1 MIVHGL
7 YKTKI
12 VGFEMRIWT
21 KLSLL
26 ILIILCIT
34 ATPLLAMGI
43 IGGGGHGGGGH
54 GGGGHHGTAV
64 PEIDPSLAPAA
75 IAILSGGVLILKS
88 KFKRK

>member
-54 GGGGHHGTAV
+54 HGTAV